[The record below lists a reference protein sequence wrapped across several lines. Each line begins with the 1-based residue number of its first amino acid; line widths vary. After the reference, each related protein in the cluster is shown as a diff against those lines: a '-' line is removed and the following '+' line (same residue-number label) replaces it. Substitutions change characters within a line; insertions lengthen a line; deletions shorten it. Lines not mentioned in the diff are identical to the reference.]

1 MQYIILGGQ
10 NPYKNKSMSTLKR
23 IFKKNTHNSFFK
35 ALAGFGRSLNRLYE
49 NRNHDIYSNGEITVL
64 KKIARTNPGII
75 IDAGANVGDYSI
87 LANQIMPACK
97 IYAFEPVESTFQHL
111 LSTIKDLKNVVPIKK
126 GLFKENCELAIN
138 LFASN
143 EHSSIYD
150 IEGLPIGSDSQQK
163 IELVRGDDFIKDNQ
177 IDSIDFLKLDV
188 EGAEYDALLGFEN
201 AIKHGAI
208 KAVQFEYGYINIST
222 KKLLVDYYN
231 FFEAN
236 GYIVGKIFPKLV
248 EFREYHFKYE
258 DFIGPN
264 FIAVKKTETE
274 LIKMLSNS

>member
-1 MQYIILGGQ
+1 MQYIILEGQ

-23 IFKKNTHNSFFK
+23 IFKQNTHNSFFK

-64 KKIARTNPGII
+64 KKIARTNPKLI

-97 IYAFEPVESTFQHL
+97 IYAFEPVEATFQYL
-111 LSTIKDLKNVVPIKK
+111 LSNIKDLQNVVPIKK

-150 IEGLPIGSDSQQK
+150 IEGLPIGSDQQQK

-248 EFREYHFKYE
+248 EFRKYHFKYE

-274 LIKMLSNS
+274 LIKMLSKV

>member
-1 MQYIILGGQ
+1 MQYIILEGQ

-23 IFKKNTHNSFFK
+23 IFKQNTHNSFFK

-97 IYAFEPVESTFQHL
+97 IYAFEPVEATFQYL
-111 LSTIKDLKNVVPIKK
+111 LSNIKDLKNVVPIKK

-222 KKLLVDYYN
+222 KKLLVDYYT

-248 EFREYHFKYE
+248 EFRKYHFKYE

>member
-1 MQYIILGGQ
+1 MQYIILEGQ
-10 NPYKNKSMSTLKR
+10 NPYKIKSMSTLKR
-23 IFKKNTHNSFFK
+23 IFKQNTHNSFFK

-64 KKIARTNPGII
+64 KKIARTNPKLI

-97 IYAFEPVESTFQHL
+97 IYAFEPVEATFEYLQ
-111 LSTIKDLKNVVPIKK
+111 SNIKDLKNVVPIKK

-150 IEGLPIGSDSQQK
+150 IEGLPIGSDQQQK

-248 EFREYHFKYE
+248 EFRKYHFKYE

-274 LIKMLSNS
+274 LIKMLSNG

>member
-23 IFKKNTHNSFFK
+23 IFKQNTHNSFFK

-49 NRNHDIYSNGEITVL
+49 NRNHDIHSNGEITVL

-97 IYAFEPVESTFQHL
+97 IFAFEPVESTFQHL
-111 LSTIKDLKNVVPIKK
+111 LSNIKDLKNVVPIKN

-150 IEGLPIGSDSQQK
+150 IEGLSIGSDSQQK

-248 EFREYHFKYE
+248 EFRKYHFKYE

-274 LIKMLSNS
+274 LINILSNS

>member
-23 IFKKNTHNSFFK
+23 IFKQNTHNSFFK

-87 LANQIMPACK
+87 LANQIMSACK

-111 LSTIKDLKNVVPIKK
+111 LSNIKDLKNVVPIKK

-177 IDSIDFLKLDV
+177 IDLIDFLKLDV

-248 EFREYHFKYE
+248 EFRKYHFKYE

>member
-23 IFKKNTHNSFFK
+23 IFKQNTHNSFFK

-111 LSTIKDLKNVVPIKK
+111 LSNIKDLKNVVPIKK

-150 IEGLPIGSDSQQK
+150 IDGLLIGSDSQQK
-163 IELVRGDDFIKDNQ
+163 IELVRGDDFMKDNQ

-201 AIKHGAI
+201 VIKHGAI

-222 KKLLVDYYN
+222 KKLLVDYYA

-248 EFREYHFKYE
+248 EFRKYHFKYE

>member
-23 IFKKNTHNSFFK
+23 IFKQNTHNSFFK

-111 LSTIKDLKNVVPIKK
+111 LSNIKDLKNVVPIKK

-150 IEGLPIGSDSQQK
+150 IEGLSIGSDSQQN

-208 KAVQFEYGYINIST
+208 KAIQFEYGYINIST
-222 KKLLVDYYN
+222 KKLLVDYYH

-248 EFREYHFKYE
+248 EFRKYHFKYE

-274 LIKMLSNS
+274 LINILSNS

>member
-1 MQYIILGGQ
+1 MQYIILEGQ

-23 IFKKNTHNSFFK
+23 IFKQNTHNSFFK

-64 KKIARTNPGII
+64 KKIARTNPKLI

-97 IYAFEPVESTFQHL
+97 IYAFEPVEATFQYL
-111 LSTIKDLKNVVPIKK
+111 LSNIKDLQNVVPIKK

-150 IEGLPIGSDSQQK
+150 IEGLPIGSDQQQK

-188 EGAEYDALLGFEN
+188 EGAEYDALLGFKN
-201 AIKHGAI
+201 TIKHGAI

-248 EFREYHFKYE
+248 EFRKYHFKYE

-274 LIKMLSNS
+274 LINLLSHS

>member
-23 IFKKNTHNSFFK
+23 IFKQNTHNSFFK

-111 LSTIKDLKNVVPIKK
+111 LSNIKDLKNVVPIKK

-150 IEGLPIGSDSQQK
+150 IEGLSIGSDSQQN

-208 KAVQFEYGYINIST
+208 KAIQFEYGYINIST

-248 EFREYHFKYE
+248 EFRKYHFKYE

-274 LIKMLSNS
+274 LINILSNS

>member
-23 IFKKNTHNSFFK
+23 IFKQNTHNSFFK

-111 LSTIKDLKNVVPIKK
+111 LSNIKDLKNVVPIKK

-248 EFREYHFKYE
+248 EFRKYHFKYE

-264 FIAVKKTETE
+264 FIAVKKTEIE

>member
-1 MQYIILGGQ
+1 
-10 NPYKNKSMSTLKR
+10 MSTLKR
-23 IFKKNTHNSFFK
+23 IFKQNTHNAFFK

-64 KKIARTNPGII
+64 KKIATMKPSII
-75 IDAGANVGDYSI
+75 IDGGANVGDYSV
-87 LANQIMPACK
+87 LANQIMPDCT
-97 IYAFEPVESTFQHL
+97 IYAFEPVEATFQHL
-111 LSTIKDLKNVVPIKK
+111 LSNTQKLQNVVPIKK
-126 GLFKENCELAIN
+126 GFFKENCALEIN
-138 LFASN
+138 LFNSN

-150 IEGLPIGSDSQQK
+150 IEGLPQVSNQK
-163 IELVRGDDFIKDNQ
+163 QTIELVRGDDFIRDHN
-177 IDSIDFLKLDV
+177 IESIDFLKLDV

-201 AIKHGAI
+201 AIKQGTI

-222 KKLLVDYYN
+222 KKLLIDYYT

-236 GYIVGKIFPKLV
+236 GYILGKVFPKIV

-264 FIAVKKTETE
+264 FIAVKKTETA
-274 LIKMLSNS
+274 LIEMLSNG

>member
-1 MQYIILGGQ
+1 
-10 NPYKNKSMSTLKR
+10 MSTVKR
-23 IFKKNTHNSFFK
+23 IFKQNTHNLFFK

-64 KKIARTNPGII
+64 TKIATMKPTLI
-75 IDAGANVGDYSI
+75 IDGGANVGDYSVM
-87 LANQIMPACK
+87 ANQIMPDCT
-97 IYAFEPVESTFQHL
+97 IYAFEPVEATFQHL
-111 LSTIKDLKNVVPIKK
+111 LSNIKDLKNVVPIKK
-126 GLFKENCELAIN
+126 GLFKENCELSIN

-150 IEGLPIGSDSQQK
+150 IEGLPIGSDQQQK
-163 IELVRGDDFIKDNQ
+163 IELVRGDDFIKDNH

-188 EGAEYDALLGFEN
+188 EGAEYDALLGFET
-201 AIKHGAI
+201 AIKNGAI

-222 KKLLVDYYN
+222 KKLLIDYYT

-236 GYIVGKIFPKLV
+236 GYVLGKVFPKIV
-248 EFREYHFKYE
+248 EFRKYHFKYE

-264 FIAVKKTETE
+264 FIAVKKTETA
-274 LIKMLSNS
+274 LIKMLSNR

>member
-23 IFKKNTHNSFFK
+23 IFKQNTHNSFFK

-97 IYAFEPVESTFQHL
+97 IYAFEPVEATFQYL
-111 LSTIKDLKNVVPIKK
+111 LSNIKDLKNVVPIKK

-248 EFREYHFKYE
+248 EFRKYHFKYE

-274 LIKMLSNS
+274 LINILSNS

>member
-1 MQYIILGGQ
+1 
-10 NPYKNKSMSTLKR
+10 MSTVKR
-23 IFKKNTHNSFFK
+23 IFKQNTHNLFFK

-64 KKIARTNPGII
+64 KKIATTNPNII

-97 IYAFEPVESTFQHL
+97 IYAFEPVEATFQYL
-111 LSTIKDLKNVVPIKK
+111 LSNIKDLKNVVPFKK

-150 IEGLPIGSDSQQK
+150 IEGLPIGSDQQQK
-163 IELVRGDDFIKDNQ
+163 IELIRGDDFIKDNQ

-188 EGAEYDALLGFEN
+188 EGAEYDALIGFEN

-208 KAVQFEYGYINIST
+208 KAVQFEYGYINITT

-236 GYIVGKIFPKLV
+236 GYILGKIFPKLV
-248 EFREYHFKYE
+248 EFRKYHFKYE

-274 LIKMLSNS
+274 LIKILSNS